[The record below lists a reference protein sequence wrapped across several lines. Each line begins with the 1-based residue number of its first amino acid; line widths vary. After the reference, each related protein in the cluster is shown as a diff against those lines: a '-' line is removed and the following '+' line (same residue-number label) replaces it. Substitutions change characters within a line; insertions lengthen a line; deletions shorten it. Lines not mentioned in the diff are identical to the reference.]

1 MSGKTIED
9 VAKIV
14 GCSVG
19 TVSRAINN
27 RRGVSE
33 KTRQHILQTMKDIGY
48 QPNAMAQSL
57 TRKHTHLIAV
67 IIPDVSHNFFSKIV
81 QAAEVELASK
91 HYNVLLFSSNWDPE
105 MEREKILLAQSLR
118 VDGIILNP
126 STDKLPFTEPAAIP
140 TILVNHTSK
149 GNISY
154 VDIDNEASS
163 FMAIEYLIKC
173 GYKRIAFMGGYPV
186 SYMVNLRQQG
196 YQRALQQYEI
206 PFDESLICHSR
217 YTIEAGYHAME
228 KLFQLPNPPDAIYCH
243 CDDSALG
250 AYKCAMDHN
259 LSVPDDFGI
268 VGFDNDEIAGL
279 PLVELTTVDQLRY
292 QIGKLA
298 AQMIIN
304 MVENKEDWNP
314 QKVILSPKLIIRK
327 TTRALSE
334 SSQ

>member
-1 MSGKTIED
+1 MRFLLTAYPENSIIRKNNNSLYYKGGDNFMGGKKIED

-27 RRGVSE
+27 RKGVSE

-105 MEREKILLAQSLR
+105 VEREKILLAQSLR

-126 STDKLPFTEPAAIP
+126 STDELPFTEPAAIP

-173 GYKRIAFMGGYPV
+173 GY
-186 SYMVNLRQQG
+186 
-196 YQRALQQYEI
+196 
-206 PFDESLICHSR
+206 
-217 YTIEAGYHAME
+217 
-228 KLFQLPNPPDAIYCH
+228 
-243 CDDSALG
+243 
-250 AYKCAMDHN
+250 
-259 LSVPDDFGI
+259 
-268 VGFDNDEIAGL
+268 
-279 PLVELTTVDQLRY
+279 
-292 QIGKLA
+292 
-298 AQMIIN
+298 
-304 MVENKEDWNP
+304 
-314 QKVILSPKLIIRK
+314 
-327 TTRALSE
+327 
-334 SSQ
+334 

>member
-1 MSGKTIED
+1 MSDKTIED
-9 VAKIV
+9 VAHIV

-27 RRGVSE
+27 RKGVSE
-33 KTRQHILQTMKDIGY
+33 KTRQHILQTMKEIGY
-48 QPNAMAQSL
+48 RPNALAQNL
-57 TRKHTHLIAV
+57 LRQRTHLIAV

-81 QAAEVELASK
+81 QAAEVELSSK
-91 HYNVLLFSSNWDPE
+91 QYNVLLFSSNWDSKV
-105 MEREKILLAQSLR
+105 EREKIALAQSLR

-126 STDKLPFTEPAAIP
+126 SSDDLPVDELASVP
-140 TILVNHTSK
+140 TILVNHTAK

-154 VDIDNEASS
+154 VDIDNEESS
-163 FMAIEYLIKC
+163 FNAIEYLIRC
-173 GYKRIAFMGGYPV
+173 GYKRIAFMGGDPV

-196 YQRALQQYEI
+196 YERALEKYHI
-206 PFDESLICHSR
+206 PFDENLVCHSK
-217 YTIEAGYHAME
+217 YTIEAGYNEME

-250 AYKCAMDHN
+250 AYKCASDHG
-259 LSVPDDFGI
+259 LSVPDDMGI

-279 PLVELTTVDQLRY
+279 PQVELTTVDQLRY

-314 QKVILSPKLIIRK
+314 QKIILTPKLIVRK
-327 TTRALSE
+327 TTRPPVK
-334 SSQ
+334 